1 MKPGDLIRFNKPPV
15 LTGWS
20 WKEYVD
26 TVAIVLN
33 SEMKPVFPS
42 DPHSDMYECITL
54 YSPSL
59 ERVAMGPSGN
69 WDLVN
74 GENELVLEEKK

>member
-1 MKPGDLIRFNKPPV
+1 MKSGDLIRFNRPEDRA
-15 LTGWS
+15 GWS

-33 SEMKPVFPS
+33 SEMKPVFPGVIG
-42 DPHSDMYECITL
+42 SDMYECITL

-59 ERVAMGPSGN
+59 ERVAMGPAGN
-69 WDLVN
+69 WDLVD
-74 GENELVLEEKK
+74 GENS